1 MKKVL
6 YLTVV
11 CALAFAS
18 CTKFDF
24 DENNTAI
31 AKENAENIFGMI
43 DPKQDWRCIETG
55 SIQVTANAPLKN
67 ITKIQILTES
77 PFFNDQA
84 KILAETNA
92 SKGDIVNINYEAPRG
107 KERLI
112 AACVDNNGNYFIQG
126 FNTTDSKVSFM
137 NSASTRAVGRTRAA
151 ASLPNIDE
159 IELKYSDSF
168 QSFNARRALS
178 DNTTFSKWQGKNW
191 ENDRMWLPSGPTSS
205 NGWTIERNTIYSDAP
220 TLSDEDKATLEDIFN
235 SSLYRDDPKGVDG
248 RRNNLPLIRE
258 GKAVKFFNNHLVSN
272 GKAAITLIPVQM
284 ASTEAHMCDI
294 YYYYY
299 KQDNIPSDIS
309 EADYIKS
316 LPKYKAI
323 DLGLER
329 EEFSK
334 KTNIAKDQRDVNFF
348 RIHEYLLPYYGEI
361 SDYESYPQTLS
372 TLGYK
377 ADTNFYRIHNA
388 SEGKNNYFTYADP
401 AENLKDAYSAD
412 VEKQLWQV
420 FTNDSDPNNVKVML
434 YNVYAKQFLYYNG
447 KEKNGVVLK
456 DIDSKNLD
464 RFNFHICDPNAKQTD
479 SRTNIYI
486 FENSMSNCLKSVSG
500 VWIGNGGKSNT
511 ESYLQTRLW
520 SFEEYT
526 GSSATAITDF
536 ELPVQYFPNI
546 YPAKSEK
553 ASAII
558 PDGYRIGFLIRKDN
572 GQTNGSLT
580 NDKFGCLYGYGELNK
595 EINSF
600 GQFKSA
606 LTKYGMEENDP
617 RMAMF
622 TANGKTYLC
631 FEEGSDTQYSDVILE
646 LGGVSTTQVFKN
658 SPDQPDNMNPQT
670 VISDDNGEGDSG
682 IYLFENI
689 PEDMQ
694 QKIAYTMCF
703 EDRPGTADYDLNDV
717 VLRCIR
723 DKNDPEVVQLSI
735 LAVGATDL
743 LKLEGIEGE
752 LVDGK
757 DLGGQELHEF
767 FRIGPQVTGADRFVN
782 TLDGNGS
789 DYSPVSSWYRIGS
802 DITIAKFLS
811 KIKVKNM
818 STGQTIGVPLVG
830 NPPYA
835 IIMPGDFD
843 YPREY
848 TGIEKA
854 YSTFQTWVQNASM
867 YNNWPDYKS
876 IDNVVKNMFNK

>member
-1 MKKVL
+1 MKKFRFIL
-6 YLTVV
+6 ISFITL
-11 CALAFAS
+11 LFAA
-18 CTKFDF
+18 CQDF
-24 DENNTAI
+24 DYGDLPTPVDEAAVRNAMLALGVNIDTSHDWSTVEN
-31 AKENAENIFGMI
+31 
-43 DPKQDWRCIETG
+43 G
-55 SIQVTANAPLKN
+55 SVTVTADADMEDIVKV
-67 ITKIQILTES
+67 QILTES
-77 PFFNDQA
+77 PFYNVDTRV
-84 KILAETNA
+84 LTEAEVTNGQTVTL
-92 SKGDIVNINYEAPRG
+92 KYDAP
-107 KERLI
+107 KTYSRLI
-112 AACVDNNGNYFIQG
+112 AACVNSKGNYYIKG
-126 FNTTDSKVSFM
+126 FNTTDSEVSFK
-137 NSASTRAVGRTRAA
+137 NSALTRAIGGTRAA
-151 ASLPNIDE
+151 SNLPNIDE

-205 NGWTIERNTIYSDAP
+205 NGWTIEHNTIYSDAP

-284 ASTEAHMCDI
+284 ASREAHMCDI

-511 ESYLQTRLW
+511 GSYLQTRLW

-558 PDGYRIGFLIRKDN
+558 PAGYRIGFLIRKDN
-572 GQTNGSLT
+572 TD
-580 NDKFGCLYGYGELNK
+580 DKSGCLYGYGELNK
-595 EINSF
+595 EINTF
-600 GQFKSA
+600 GQFNSA
-606 LTKYGMEENDP
+606 LTKYGMKEDDP

-631 FEEGSDTQYSDVILE
+631 FEEGADTQYSDVIVE
-646 LGGVSTTQVFKN
+646 LGGGIQSFYETPDVFGQV
-658 SPDQPDNMNPQT
+658 
-670 VISDDNGEGDSG
+670 
-682 IYLFENI
+682 
-689 PEDMQ
+689 
-694 QKIAYTMCF
+694 YTYCF
-703 EDRPGTADYDLNDV
+703 EDRDEGDYDMNDIVIKATRIDLTHVEYSLEACGGTDEVYLHNIHGDKLNEKTEVHALFNQSRTPINVIGETRIEPVIEIITVDPSFSLSDPDTQPYIYNASTGKEIHLAQQGQDPHAIMISDDFQYPQENV
-717 VLRCIR
+717 CI
-723 DKNDPEVVQLSI
+723 KEAYPAFVAWCQ
-735 LAVGATDL
+735 
-743 LKLEGIEGE
+743 
-752 LVDGK
+752 
-757 DLGGQELHEF
+757 
-767 FRIGPQVTGADRFVN
+767 DRTQSTN
-782 TLDGNGS
+782 
-789 DYSPVSSWYRIGS
+789 WYRYNPDQRKQFVYQLTEFIYKLIGG
-802 DITIAKFLS
+802 K
-811 KIKVKNM
+811 
-818 STGQTIGVPLVG
+818 
-830 NPPYA
+830 
-835 IIMPGDFD
+835 
-843 YPREY
+843 
-848 TGIEKA
+848 
-854 YSTFQTWVQNASM
+854 
-867 YNNWPDYKS
+867 
-876 IDNVVKNMFNK
+876 